1 MERDKINVW
10 WGPPKKFTSLIE
22 ERKISWLELFYDLV
36 YVIAI
41 SRITHHFASHP
52 DLPGLASYGFLFS
65 MIFWGWINGSLYH
78 DLHGS
83 PGIRTR
89 FMTLWQ
95 MLAVAALIVCIE
107 SPAEVMVYR
116 TTIALGVL
124 QIFITY
130 LWWSV
135 GIYDKEHRIYNR
147 PYTIC
152 FLLSTLLLIG
162 SLFVKTNY
170 LTLIFWAALILNYL
184 PPFLVLSVLKRRN
197 ADFSLSPNM
206 VERLGLFTIIV
217 FGECVLGVI
226 NSATN
231 LIELNFNSWLNFSLG
246 ILIVFELWWIFFS
259 VVADTKSRKGFLFA
273 SLIEIAYIPTVAS
286 LGIIGASFPGLVQS
300 FNSFEV
306 HAGSEIKNYFGC
318 ALAVFLL
325 GIVTLSF
332 LLQYTKE
339 FVHAKRQ
346 LRQLM
351 SVMAFLIFAT
361 TLFSEF
367 LGLTIFL
374 AIIFALLMTIIIT
387 ITRIWFVVQ
396 LKIIQGKNEEV

>member
-1 MERDKINVW
+1 MERDKVNIW

-41 SRITHHFASHP
+41 SRITHHFAAHP
-52 DLPGLASYGFLFS
+52 DLSGLASYAFLFI
-65 MIFWGWINGSLYH
+65 MIFWGWVNGSLYH

-95 MLAVAALIVCIE
+95 MLIVAALIVCIE
-107 SPAEVMVYR
+107 SPPGLMVFR
-116 TTIALGVL
+116 ITIELCVL

-147 PYTIC
+147 PYTMC
-152 FLLSTLLLIG
+152 FLLSTMLLIS
-162 SLFVKTNY
+162 SLFIEPGFRKVIVWT
-170 LTLIFWAALILNYL
+170 ALVLNYL

-231 LIELNFNSWLNFSLG
+231 LVELNFTSWLNFSLG

-259 VVADTKSRKGFLFA
+259 VIADTKSRKGFLFA

-286 LGIIGASFPGLVQS
+286 LGIIGASFPGLVQT
-300 FNSFEV
+300 FNSVEI
-306 HAGSEIKNYFGC
+306 GTGIKNYFCG
-318 ALAVFLL
+318 AL
-325 GIVTLSF
+325 GIFLIGVVALSY
-332 LLQYTKE
+332 LLQYPKE
-339 FVHAKRQ
+339 FEHAKRM
-346 LRQLM
+346 LRALM
-351 SVMAFLIFAT
+351 TISAFLIFVT
-361 TLFSEF
+361 SLLSHFFT
-367 LGLTIFL
+367 LTIFL
-374 AIIFALLMTIIIT
+374 AIVFGMLMLIIIT
-387 ITRIWFVVQ
+387 ITRVWFVVQ
-396 LKIIQGKNEEV
+396 LRMIEGSK